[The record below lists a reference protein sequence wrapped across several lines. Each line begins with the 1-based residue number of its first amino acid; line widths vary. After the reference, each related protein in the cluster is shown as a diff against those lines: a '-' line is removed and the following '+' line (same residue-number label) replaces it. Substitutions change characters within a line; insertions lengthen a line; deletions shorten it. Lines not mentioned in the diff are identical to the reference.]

1 MKFYHII
8 IAIALLN
15 ISGIAIA
22 KWYYQDTPAQ
32 QFKKFGQYEPEM
44 ILLDH
49 NQMLLM
55 CEKHNLIYNYEE
67 GICK

>member
-22 KWYYQDTPAQ
+22 KWYYQDTSSK
-32 QFKKFGQYEPEM
+32 QFKDFGQYEPEM
-44 ILLDH
+44 ILLDDD
-49 NQMLLM
+49 QLLLL
-55 CEKHNLIYNYEE
+55 CEKHNLIYDYEE
-67 GICK
+67 GVCI